1 MSNREAIIYAQTLDA
16 AEQGEQ
22 ALEAFLEQVPDMKDE
37 LAEMLDLVELYRE
50 CPVPPID
57 PQFQYAARARLMNRL
72 AAPQPLSLR
81 RRLQLFFLNV
91 FSFRT
96 SKFAIALV
104 LLAVL
109 MVSLLGVGTVQA
121 AQGSLPGDRLY
132 SLKLAIEDIRLT
144 FASEAAAA
152 RLMQQFASARIA
164 EVQALVELG
173 RYQDIPKALAR
184 YEQLV
189 ARGGRQMG
197 AEMARYIEVLTGLLA
212 QVPEEFRPAI
222 EHAILVSVEH
232 QPLGPVEEAPPVAG
246 PTPTLAQNL
255 PAAVPSAF
263 PTASPSSLP
272 PAISTPAPTI
282 DPNYAPILVPTED
295 LPAQT
300 EPPQITPDDN
310 EEPHKTEK
318 PPKPIKTKKPLP
330 VPTRRPVTPPN
341 TNP

>member
-22 ALEAFLEQVPDMKDE
+22 SLEAFLDQVPDMKDE

-50 CPVPPID
+50 YPVPPID
-57 PQFQYAARARLMNRL
+57 SQFQYAARARLLNRL

-81 RRLQLFFLNV
+81 RRLQLFLLNV

-109 MVSLLGVGTVQA
+109 MLSLLGVGTVQA
-121 AQGSLPGDRLY
+121 AQRSLPGDRLY
-132 SLKLAIEDIRLT
+132 SLKLAIEDFRLNL
-144 FASEAAAA
+144 ASEATAA
-152 RLMQQFASARIA
+152 RLMQEFASARIA

-212 QVPEEFRPAI
+212 QVPEEFHTAL
-222 EHAILVSVEH
+222 ESAILVTVQNQPP
-232 QPLGPVEEAPPVAG
+232 QPLDENPPVVD
-246 PTPTLAQNL
+246 PTPTVAQNQ
-255 PAAVPSAF
+255 PAAVPSAV

-272 PAISTPAPTI
+272 PALSTPVPTT
-282 DPNYAPILVPTED
+282 DPDYAPILLPTED
-295 LPAQT
+295 LPVT
-300 EPPQITPDDN
+300 LEPTPDGPK
-310 EEPHKTEK
+310 EQEK

-330 VPTRRPVTPPN
+330 VPTRRPVDPPN
-341 TNP
+341 IIP